1 VITDYQKMTTPPFH
15 QCSLHDGTLWAS
27 FFRTDN
33 GYLIHFP
40 NLADF
45 WISNDGL
52 DIQATPAPGVSAQTI
67 EHLHL
72 NQVLPLALS
81 RQFKLVLHGGAVD
94 INRRAVAF
102 LGVSGR
108 GKSTLTAAFATG
120 GYRFLTDDGLQLDVK
135 DGQYLAKPSHPS
147 IRLWDDSRNQLMPAT
162 VEKAPNIDY
171 TPKARLLAGKEVP
184 HCDEPLPLQAI
195 YFLGEGNTNTVSIE
209 AVSGRDAVVELVRH
223 SFLLD
228 IEEREMLRHHFSQ
241 LIDLA
246 KKPVFFQLDYP
257 RQYDLLPE
265 VLEAVVEHVSGDR
278 RFPRRS
284 VEAREPKL

>member
-1 VITDYQKMTTPPFH
+1 MTAPPFH
-15 QCSLHDGTLWAS
+15 QWLLHDGSLWAS
-27 FFRTDN
+27 FFRSGN

-45 WISNDGL
+45 WVSSDGM
-52 DIQATPAPGVSAQTI
+52 DIQASPAEGVGAQTI

-94 INRRAVAF
+94 INGCAAAF

-108 GKSTLTAAFATG
+108 GKSTLTAAFARG
-120 GYRFLTDDGLQLDVK
+120 GYRFLTDDGLQLEVNE
-135 DGQYLAKPSHPS
+135 GQYFAKPSHPS
-147 IRLWDDSRNQLMPAT
+147 IRLWDDSRHQLMPPS
-162 VEKAPNIDY
+162 VEKAPAVDY
-171 TPKARLLAGKEVP
+171 TPKARLLAGAEVP
-184 HCDEPLPLQAI
+184 HCNQSLPLQAI
-195 YFLGEGNTNTVSIE
+195 YFLGEGNTNAVSIE
-209 AVSGRDAVVELVRH
+209 AISARDAVVELVRH

-246 KKPVFFQLDYP
+246 KKPLFFQLDYP
-257 RQYDLLPE
+257 RQYNLLPE
-265 VLEAVVEHVSGDR
+265 VIEEIVAHVGGDR
-278 RFPRRS
+278 RFPHRS
-284 VEAREPKL
+284 VGTREPNL